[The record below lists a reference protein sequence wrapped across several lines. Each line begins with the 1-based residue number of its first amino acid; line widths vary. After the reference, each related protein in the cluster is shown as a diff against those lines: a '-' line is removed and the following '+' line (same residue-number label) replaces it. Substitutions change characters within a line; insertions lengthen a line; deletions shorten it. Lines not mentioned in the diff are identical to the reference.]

1 MSSLSC
7 VCLLGLSSG
16 GSDFEAFLEGEEEFE
31 DGFDWS
37 DDEEVSPLPTYLR
50 ANIIGSL
57 FESVQIQFS
66 EACTYGWLSVLNSG

>member
-37 DDEEVSPLPTYLR
+37 DDEEVSR
-50 ANIIGSL
+50 FSIGTFGASHL
-57 FESVQIQFS
+57 
-66 EACTYGWLSVLNSG
+66 